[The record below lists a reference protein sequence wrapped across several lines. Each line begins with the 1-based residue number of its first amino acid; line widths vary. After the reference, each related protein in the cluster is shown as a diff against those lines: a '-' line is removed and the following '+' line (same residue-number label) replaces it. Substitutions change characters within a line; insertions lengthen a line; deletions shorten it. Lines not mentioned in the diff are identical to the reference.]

1 MSVPNILV
9 VDDSRMFLRLLVQKV
24 RHHIPSQVFAADS
37 LKKTQT
43 LLDGHDFDI
52 AMLDLNLPDASQG
65 EVVDLVLKYDVPVI
79 VFASACSERLRKRLW
94 AKDIADYV
102 IKEGDDSLQYA
113 VSQARRILRN
123 RDIKVLVVEN
133 LEGLR

>member
-65 EVVDLVLKYDVPVI
+65 EVVDLVLKYDIPVI
-79 VFASACSERLRKRLW
+79 VS
-94 AKDIADYV
+94 
-102 IKEGDDSLQYA
+102 
-113 VSQARRILRN
+113 
-123 RDIKVLVVEN
+123 VLFC
-133 LEGLR
+133 